1 MNLLAILSIDQ
12 AKPLGQ
18 MEWYGTV
25 VPLISL
31 QLPQAGVNEA
41 MTCGELLALILE
53 LPSDVRIN
61 MLKVTVTDGAATENA
76 LQEVK
81 QESHRSMLVGLSAAL
96 LVIGVIVLL
105 GFYFYTRVEGNPVD
119 QEELKSLWEIVK
131 EAAGLVGDI
140 AKSME

>member
-18 MEWYGTV
+18 MDWYGTV

-53 LPSDVRIN
+53 LPSDVR
-61 MLKVTVTDGAATENA
+61 MSVLKVTVTDSTATENA
-76 LQEVK
+76 IQEVK
-81 QESHRSMLVGLSAAL
+81 QESHKSMLVGLS
-96 LVIGVIVLL
+96 GVFTFVAVAILI
-105 GFYFYTRVEGNPVD
+105 GFYIYTRIEGNPMD
-119 QEELKSLWEIVK
+119 KEELDSLWSIIK
-131 EAAGLVGDI
+131 EALSLAKDI
-140 AKSME
+140 FGSLE